1 MAKEE
6 RPEIYFHVG
15 LGKTASTWLQNKV
28 FGTFEGVQY
37 IHPTHYARWRQAVIA
52 PGSGK
57 VLISREMDQ
66 QLEREVSAFASVRP
80 DTHAIIVMRSNAQ
93 WIASQYRRFLK
104 NGYCFT
110 FDEFFDVEQDTGFW
124 KRDDVYLFPKLE
136 ILHRYFTYPPLVLTY
151 DQLRDDPK
159 TFIQNMTDYI
169 GTTCDLSKI
178 SFEKHHASYSEKQLK
193 WMLTIGKYL
202 FSKKIQ
208 DPSLPRWRKWIR
220 RRPRMWMCYLVLYS
234 AYLIPNAFIS
244 KKPLIPKQSLDKIN
258 AYYAQ
263 DWQRVGQW
271 VSLPRR

>member
-1 MAKEE
+1 MPPQEHPAV
-6 RPEIYFHVG
+6 YFHVG

-28 FGTFEGVQY
+28 FGRFEGVEY
-37 IHPTHYARWRQAVIA
+37 IHPTHYSRWRETVTRK
-52 PGSGK
+52 GGGK

-66 QLEREVSAFASVRP
+66 QLEREVSAFAAVRP
-80 DTHAIIVMRSNAQ
+80 DTHAIIVMRTNAQ

-110 FDEFFDVEQDTGFW
+110 FEEFFDVDGDTGFW
-124 KRDDVYLFPKLE
+124 KRDDVLLAPKLD
-136 ILHRYFTYPPLVLTY
+136 ILRRYFTYPPLVLNY
-151 DQLRDDPK
+151 DQLREDPK
-159 TFIQNMTDYI
+159 AFISQMTDYI
-169 GTTCDLSKI
+169 GTTCEMSNI

-193 WMLTIGKYL
+193 WMLAVGKYL

-244 KKPLIPKQSLDKIN
+244 KQPLIPKRSLDKIN
-258 AYYAQ
+258 NYYAQ
-263 DWQRVGQW
+263 DWQNILQRI
-271 VSLPRR
+271 SH